1 MTCSSTS
8 RLPRMPRM
16 LYVTGRIVQSGEISA
31 AEVPEPGASPPLSSQ
46 ACSSSSSGVIHL
58 SPYHLAQLHPQL
70 EICEGLEE
78 ASQVRNY
85 SGRQLLLILAIS
97 PLQKLFKADLV
108 DVWRRMVAHRRSE
121 LDLLPLLKD
130 HLHVRVLA
138 QVGQGGGLKVSS

>member
-1 MTCSSTS
+1 
-8 RLPRMPRM
+8 MPRM

-31 AEVPEPGASPPLSSQ
+31 AEVPEPG

-78 ASQVRNY
+78 ASKVRNY

-97 PLQKLFKADLV
+97 PLQKLLKADLV